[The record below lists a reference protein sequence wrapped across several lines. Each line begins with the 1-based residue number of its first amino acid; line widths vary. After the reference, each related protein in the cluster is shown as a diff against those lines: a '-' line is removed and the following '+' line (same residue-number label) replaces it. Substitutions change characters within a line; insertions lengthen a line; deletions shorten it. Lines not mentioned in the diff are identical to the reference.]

1 MILAIGEILFDIF
14 PKYKRL
20 GGAAFNFAFHLKNLG
35 IPVRFFTRVGYD
47 AEGGEIIK
55 KLKQYQFRLDDVQT
69 DKRHTSGKA
78 IVNLDRAKNPQF
90 NILPNV
96 AYDYI
101 ALDRTIRSL
110 LAEHIELIYYGS
122 LIQRTQAGFTTIQ
135 KLLNRKPPGTK
146 CLYDMNLRPKSYN
159 TTAVLKSLEQANILK
174 LSETELEITRRM
186 LGNTQR
192 VAKFIK
198 HLMRTY
204 DIEMVALTKGKNGSE
219 LYTKKTRYNIKGF
232 AVDDVVDRAGAGDA
246 YAAMLA
252 TGYVHGWPPEKIL
265 SNAARLATQVCR
277 IKGAVP
283 VNNNFYEAFT

>member
-1 MILAIGEILFDIF
+1 
-14 PKYKRL
+14 
-20 GGAAFNFAFHLKNLG
+20 
-35 IPVRFFTRVGYD
+35 
-47 AEGGEIIK
+47 
-55 KLKQYQFRLDDVQT
+55 
-69 DKRHTSGKA
+69 
-78 IVNLDRAKNPQF
+78 
-90 NILPNV
+90 
-96 AYDYI
+96 
-101 ALDRTIRSL
+101 
-110 LAEHIELIYYGS
+110 
-122 LIQRTQAGFTTIQ
+122 
-135 KLLNRKPPGTK
+135 
-146 CLYDMNLRPKSYN
+146 MNLRPKSYN
-159 TTAVLKSLEQANILK
+159 TTAVLKSLEHANILK

-204 DIEMVALTKGKNGSE
+204 DIEMVALTKGKNGCE
-219 LYTKKTRYNIKGF
+219 LYTKNTRNNIKGF
-232 AVDDVVDRAGAGDA
+232 AVDDVVDRVGAGDA